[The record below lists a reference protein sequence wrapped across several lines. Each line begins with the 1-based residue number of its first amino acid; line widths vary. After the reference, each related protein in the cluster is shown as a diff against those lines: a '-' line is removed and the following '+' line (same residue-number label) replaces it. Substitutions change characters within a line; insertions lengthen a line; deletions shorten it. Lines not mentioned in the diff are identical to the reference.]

1 MKAVIMAGG
10 EGTRLR
16 PVTCGIPKPMVPI
29 LNKPVMEYTIHLL
42 KRYGFKDIAVT
53 MAYFPSVITDY
64 FGDGRAW
71 DVNLH
76 YYTEEVPLGTG
87 GSVKNAEDFLDST
100 FVIVS
105 GDALTD
111 IDLEQAVSFHKS
123 RQSKATLV
131 LKKVAV
137 PLEYGVVITDSEGRI
152 LRFLEKPS
160 WGEVFSDT
168 INTGIYILEPEV
180 MDYYKKG
187 DNFDFSKDLFPKLL
201 KDGVPMFGYVSGKY
215 WNDIGDLKVYQ
226 EVNFDLLY
234 DRLRIP
240 LEHKQ
245 IRESVW
251 VGSNTVIDDSC
262 TVEPPVYIGSNCT
275 IGRNVR
281 LSSVIVGDNTEI
293 KENSSLKKSI
303 IWKNVGIGS
312 NVQCRGTVVCNNV
325 SIKYGVHLFE
335 NTVIGNNTVI
345 ENGAVVKPDIKI
357 WPEKLI
363 RSDAVVTQNLV
374 WGTKASKTLFGFR
387 DISGDINLDLTPE
400 FASKLGSSYGSI
412 LKENAKV
419 IISCDS
425 SRSAAIIKEAILAGV
440 LSTGIE
446 AIDIE
451 NAVLPINRYAV
462 KFYKA
467 DGGIH
472 VWKDYGEEN
481 KIHIELTGKNGISID
496 RGTERKIENSFVRE
510 DFKRC
515 NADRIKNVTRIYN
528 FNEFYIQNGANLLR
542 NLNQIK
548 NKAMKVVVGSKSEQI
563 LNLAASY
570 LKNIGCVVEE
580 DYLAKSRKSIKEL
593 PNPAVYRQH
602 IAEMVVKLGAGI
614 GFVFSENGE
623 NVTLIDH
630 KGRILDADKYLG
642 LTSLII
648 LKTGADNKLV
658 IPYTASRMI
667 EEMADHYHIKVVRTK
682 NSPSDLMQAMQAEN
696 GGMDQSIFQYILN
709 FDAIWGVGSLLD
721 FIAENNVYLYDL
733 VNELPHIH
741 IEKKEVFCDW
751 KHKGQVIREI
761 IEENKDKEI
770 ELFEG
775 VRINND
781 SGWVLVLPDSEKPV
795 CNIYAEGASEEFAR
809 ELAADFIDRIKS
821 ILSKAE
827 D

>member
-16 PVTCGIPKPMVPI
+16 PVTCDIPKPMVPI
-29 LNKPVMEYTIHLL
+29 LNKPVMEYTINLL
-42 KRYGFKDIAVT
+42 KRYAFKDIAVT

-64 FGDGRAW
+64 FGDGSPW

-76 YYTEEVPLGTG
+76 YYTEETPLGTG
-87 GSVKNAEDFLDST
+87 GSVKNAEDFLDRT

-111 IDLEQAVSFHKS
+111 IDLDQALSFHKS
-123 RQSKATLV
+123 KNSKATLI
-131 LKKVAV
+131 LKKVPI
-137 PLEYGVVITDSEGRI
+137 PLEYGVIITDSNGRI
-152 LRFLEKPS
+152 IRFLEKPS

-180 MDYYKKG
+180 MNYYQKG

-201 KDGVPMFGYVSGKY
+201 RDNIPMYGYVSTDY

-226 EVNFDLLY
+226 EVNFDMLY
-234 DRLRIP
+234 DRIKMP
-240 LEHKQ
+240 LEYKQ
-245 IRESVW
+245 IRDNVW
-251 VGSNTVIDDSC
+251 IGSNTFIDDSC
-262 TVEPPVYIGSNCT
+262 EITPPVYIGSNCIVKGKT
-275 IGRNVR
+275 H
-281 LSSVIVGDNTEI
+281 LSSVIIGDNTEI
-293 KENSSLKKSI
+293 KENTSIKKSI
-303 IWKNVGIGS
+303 IWKNVDIGS
-312 NVQCRGTVVCNNV
+312 NVQCRGTVICNNV
-325 SIKYGVHLFE
+325 TIKNGAHLFE
-335 NTVIGNNTVI
+335 NTVIGNATVI

-357 WPEKLI
+357 WPEKI
-363 RSDAVVTQNLV
+363 VHSDAVVTQNLV

-387 DISGDINLDLTPE
+387 DISGDINLELTPE
-400 FASKLGSSYGSI
+400 FASKLGSSFGSV
-412 LKENAKV
+412 LKEDSKV

-425 SRSAAIIKEAILAGV
+425 SKAATIIKESILSGV

-472 VWKDYGEEN
+472 IWKDYSEEN
-481 KIHIELTGKNGISID
+481 KVHIELTGRNGINID
-496 RGTERKIENSFVRE
+496 RGTERKIENSFIRE

-528 FNEFYIQNGANLLR
+528 FNEFYIQNGANLLK
-542 NLNQIK
+542 NLNKIK
-548 NKAMKVVVGSKSEQI
+548 SKTMKVVVGSKSEQI
-563 LNLAASY
+563 LTLASSY
-570 LKNIGCVVEE
+570 LRNIGCIVEE
-580 DYLAKSRKSIKEL
+580 DYLTKSRKAINEL
-593 PNPAVYRQH
+593 PNPNVYHQH
-602 IAEMVVKLGAGI
+602 VAEMVVKLGAGM

-623 NVTLIDH
+623 TVTLIDH
-630 KGRILDADKYLG
+630 KGRIIDQDKHMALI
-642 LTSLII
+642 SLII
-648 LKTGADNKLV
+648 LKTGADKKLV

-667 EEMADHYHIKVVRTK
+667 EKMADYYHIKVVRTK
-682 NSPSDLMQAMQAEN
+682 NSPSEIMSAMLDDA
-696 GGMDQSIFQYILN
+696 GGMENSIFQYILN
-709 FDAIWGVGSLLD
+709 FDAIWGVGGLID
-721 FIAENNVYLYDL
+721 FIAENDVYLYDL

-741 IEKKEVFCDW
+741 VEKKEVSCDW
-751 KHKGQVIREI
+751 KHKGRVIREI
-761 IEENKDKEI
+761 IEENKDKEL

-781 SGWVLVLPDSEKPV
+781 TGWVLVLPDSERPV
-795 CNIYAEGASEEFAR
+795 CNIYAEGASEEYAR
-809 ELAADFIDRIKS
+809 ELAAEFIDRIKS
-821 ILSKAE
+821 IISKAE